1 MKHHPTFTRFWRTMA
16 WLLTTTLCTAHAMSL
31 REFQALS
38 QSDPQ
43 GENYANYYL
52 VGVMEGALEAHL
64 QDVRHGARPALCLNG
79 RAPPPT
85 MARRLLEAELQRHPD
100 VYEADMP
107 VQLVLTNA
115 LAASY
120 PCK

>member
-1 MKHHPTFTRFWRTMA
+1 MKHPPTLTHLFKTTA
-16 WLLTTTLCTAHAMSL
+16 WLLATTLCTAHAMSL
-31 REFQALS
+31 RELQALS
-38 QSDPQ
+38 QAEPQ

-52 VGVMEGALEAHL
+52 AGVMEGAMEAHL
-64 QDVRHGARPALCLNG
+64 KDARHGARPTLCLSG

-85 MARRLLEAELQRHPD
+85 MARRLLDAELQRHPD

-107 VQLVLTNA
+107 VQLALTNA